1 MMCSSGA
8 LLFPQRLRSNS
19 MEPAPGSVCFVPVY
33 VAFACQTCDAPGDAC
48 RHCGGICCISCS
60 MGCATQL
67 QPDSQDS
74 PRAIET
80 VQHCT
85 GGTEDHE
92 LKDNTVYSLLESF
105 FASSN
110 HWHWVEESLYIRSQP
125 LPELGVCYITGED
138 LSPRPLGTMGDWI
151 RIAGVLSYH
160 HAALVVFNLEDK
172 KTFIFEIGKQPYRA
186 APKSA
191 LRILRSSPTGL
202 GLSMTG
208 EGVHAFTHIE
218 AWWSVDEARP
228 MKKQTVRDKL
238 AMAVVRSNN
247 HVEYWWP

>member
-8 LLFPQRLRSNS
+8 LLFPQRLRSNT
-19 MEPAPGSVCFVPVY
+19 MDPAPGSVCFVPVY
-33 VAFACQTCDAPGDAC
+33 VAFACQTCDAPGGAC

-92 LKDNTVYSLLESF
+92 LKDNTVYSLLESLF
-105 FASSN
+105 VSSN

-160 HAALVVFNLEDK
+160 HAALVVFNLEAQPVV
-172 KTFIFEIGKQPYRA
+172 GKRIVTVTVQPEGGDTVSILVSGNMWVYR
-186 APKSA
+186 S
-191 LRILRSSPTGL
+191 R
-202 GLSMTG
+202 
-208 EGVHAFTHIE
+208 FDTHGI
-218 AWWSVDEARP
+218 P
-228 MKKQTVRDKL
+228 GTVN
-238 AMAVVRSNN
+238 AT
-247 HVEYWWP
+247 